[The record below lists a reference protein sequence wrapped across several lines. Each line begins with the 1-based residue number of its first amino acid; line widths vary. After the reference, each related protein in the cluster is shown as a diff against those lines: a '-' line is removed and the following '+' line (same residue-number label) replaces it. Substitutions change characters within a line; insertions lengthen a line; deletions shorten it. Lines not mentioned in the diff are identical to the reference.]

1 MPPNPLLEWPP
12 EQVEVLRT
20 ARERG
25 LSARKIAGILAAQF
39 GITRSRSAVIGKL
52 FRLREEGARPPKLP
66 RAPKA
71 PVRLKIEAG
80 VRYGKHLVSV
90 EEVPITGCGQL
101 WRFRCDYGNEIVR
114 PASKVKGGSVNSCGC
129 GRRRTAHP

>member
-1 MPPNPLLEWPP
+1 MPNPLLEWPP
-12 EQVEVLRT
+12 EQIEALRT

-39 GITRSRSAVIGKL
+39 GIARSRSAVLGKL
-52 FRLREEGARPPKLP
+52 HRLGKEGTRPRPPK
-66 RAPKA
+66 APK
-71 PVRLKIEAG
+71 PTVRLKLEAG

-101 WRFRCDYGNEIVR
+101 WRFRCDCGNEIVR